1 MQTPPWLTA
10 TARHLKYTIPPAVLL
25 TWLYRPF
32 YTKLDAYKVVFL
44 VLVCMPAAPQRV
56 LRSLC

>member
-1 MQTPPWLTA
+1 M
-10 TARHLKYTIPPAVLL
+10 LL